1 MLSESLLIVLIFG
14 SIPIVTKYILR
25 YIQVES
31 FIIFSYII
39 FFGFVLL
46 YVAIVGHDDIYLD
59 IVTMNKKWFLYPL
72 LLLCV
77 ASSITTSYLYNKL
90 LENNK
95 AYLVAAITSVYP
107 AIAVILGYLVL
118 SETITFTHILGVFM
132 CILGVFLLAQ

>member
-25 YIQVES
+25 YIKVES
-31 FIIFSYII
+31 FIIFSYVI

-46 YVAIVGHDDIYLD
+46 YVTVMGHEDLYLD
-59 IVTMNKKWFLYPL
+59 LVTMNKKGFLYPL
-72 LLLCV
+72 LFLCV

-90 LENNK
+90 LQNNK

-118 SETITFTHILGVFM
+118 SETITFTHIIGVFM
-132 CILGVFLLAQ
+132 CIFGVFLCTQ